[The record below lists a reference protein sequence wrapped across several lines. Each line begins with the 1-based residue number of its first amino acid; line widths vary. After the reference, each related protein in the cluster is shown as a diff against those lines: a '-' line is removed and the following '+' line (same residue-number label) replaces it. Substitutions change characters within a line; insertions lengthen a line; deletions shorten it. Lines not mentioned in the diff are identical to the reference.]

1 MMKEIIDKSMILMQ
15 KNFQKFVDDVEKIRA
30 GRVNSKMVSSIKI
43 FYSGNEVLLSYI
55 STVNVYDHNSVV
67 VTPFDK
73 FLLKEIDKE
82 IRNNGLNSTII
93 RDSIKVTFPILSLE
107 ARQKLIKY
115 VSSLSESNKVIIR
128 NIRRDFKN
136 SLQNLVKNKTIT
148 ADEEKLSLKSIQ
160 KITDKFIDDID
171 IVVKNK
177 EKEILND

>member
-1 MMKEIIDKSMILMQ
+1 MMKELIDKSMIIMQ
-15 KNFQKFVDDVEKIRA
+15 KNFQKFFDDVEKVRV
-30 GRVNSKMVSSIKI
+30 GRINSKFVSSIRI

-55 STVNVYDHNSVV
+55 STVNVYDNNSVI

-82 IRNNGLNSTII
+82 IRNNGFNSVII
-93 RDSIKVTFPILSLE
+93 RDGIKVTFPILSLE

-115 VSSLSESNKVIIR
+115 IFSLSESNKVIIR

-148 ADEEKLSLKSIQ
+148 PDEEKLSLKSIQ

-171 IVVKNK
+171 VIVKKK